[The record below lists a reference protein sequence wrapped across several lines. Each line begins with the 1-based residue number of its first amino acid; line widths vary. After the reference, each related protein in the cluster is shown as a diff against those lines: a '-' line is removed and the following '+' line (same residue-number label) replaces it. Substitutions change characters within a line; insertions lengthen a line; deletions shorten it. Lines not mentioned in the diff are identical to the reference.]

1 MADTTGT
8 TVTTVTNMPS
18 TTIHTYLGYAE
29 TAGSISNSTAFTK
42 LVSIKDFPDLG
53 GAPDQV
59 EITDLD
65 DDVQKF
71 LLGVQSM
78 SALKFTANYVPAN
91 YDKLTGTGTGNTT
104 NHTDGTIRKY
114 CVAFGQNG
122 EYGVFSW
129 EGQLSVWGVGG
140 GVNAAREM
148 KISISAASKV
158 QKVGTCTVG
167 SAATPYSY

>member
-1 MADTTGT
+1 MATADE
-8 TVTTVTNMPS
+8 VKNFAS
-18 TTIHTYLGYAE
+18 TTIHTYLGYATGTDE
-29 TAGSISNSTAFTK
+29 INSSTAFTK
-42 LVSIKDFPDLG
+42 LVSIKAFPDLG

-78 SALKFTANYVPAN
+78 SALEFTANYVPAN
-91 YDKLTGTGTGNTT
+91 YDKLTGTGEGNTT
-104 NHTDGTIRKY
+104 DHTDGTIRNY
-114 CVAFGQNG
+114 CVAFGENG

-129 EGQLSVWGVGG
+129 KGQLSVWVVGG

-148 KISISAASKV
+148 RISISAASKV
-158 QKVGTCTVG
+158 QKLGTFSVG
-167 SAATPYSY
+167 SGVTPYNY

>member
-1 MADTTGT
+1 MAE
-8 TVTTVTNMPS
+8 TVTNMPS
-18 TTIHTYLGYAE
+18 TTIHTYLG
-29 TAGSISNSTAFTK
+29 TSTNGTAFTK

-78 SALKFTANYVPAN
+78 SALEFTANYVPAE
-91 YDKLTGTGTGNTT
+91 YDKLSNMA
-104 NHTDGTIRKY
+104 DGTIRKF

-122 EYGVFSW
+122 EYGIFAW
-129 EGQLSVWGVGG
+129 EGQLAVWVVGG

-148 KISISAASKV
+148 RISISASSKV
-158 QKVGTCTVG
+158 SKQGSDATFTVG
-167 SAATPYSY
+167 SAA

>member
-1 MADTTGT
+1 MATADE
-8 TVTTVTNMPS
+8 VKSFAS

-29 TAGSISNSTAFTK
+29 TTGSISADTAFTK

-65 DDVQKF
+65 DEVQKF

-78 SALKFTANYVPAN
+78 SALEFTANYVPAN
-91 YDKLTGTGTGNTT
+91 YDKLTGAGTGNTT

-114 CVAFGQNG
+114 CVAFGENG

-129 EGQLSVWGVGG
+129 EGQLSVWVVGG

-148 KISISAASKV
+148 RISISAASKV
-158 QKVGTCTVG
+158 QKLGSFTVG
-167 SAATPYSY
+167 SGVTPYSY

>member
-1 MADTTGT
+1 MAD
-8 TVTTVTNMPS
+8 VLNNPS
-18 TTIHTYLGYAE
+18 TTIHTYLGYASA
-29 TAGSISNSTAFTK
+29 TGTAFTK

-78 SALKFTANYVPAN
+78 SALEFTANYIPN
-91 YDKLTGTGTGNTT
+91 DYDTLSDMA
-104 NHTDGTIRKY
+104 DGTIKKF
-114 CVAFGQNG
+114 CVAFGKSG

-129 EGQLSVWGVGG
+129 EGQLAVWVVGG
-140 GVNAAREM
+140 GVNSPREM
-148 KISISAASKV
+148 KISISTSTKV
-158 QKVGTCTVG
+158 TKTGTFST
-167 SAATPYSY
+167 T

>member
-1 MADTTGT
+1 MATD
-8 TVTTVTNMPS
+8 VSNMPS
-18 TTIHTYLGYAE
+18 TTIHTYLGYDE
-29 TAGSISNSTAFTK
+29 VGTNNTFKK

-71 LLGVQSM
+71 LLGVQSV
-78 SALKFTANYVPAN
+78 SAFEFTSNYVPAEF
-91 YDKLTGTGTGNTT
+91 DKLVNLA
-104 NHTDGTIRKY
+104 DGTLRKF
-114 CVAFGQNG
+114 CVAFGETG

-129 EGQLSVWGVGG
+129 EGQISVWIVGG

-148 KISISAASKV
+148 KISISAATKV
-158 QKVGTCTVG
+158 EKKGTFTV
-167 SAATPYSY
+167 A